1 MLQQLKL
8 LRNLIIRHLKED
20 PKDKSRFRDVVDV
33 KKIFCLLAFYEV
45 KGFRYA
51 KVGSFLGMNHATIVH
66 HVRTAKDLLK
76 YDPHFKEMYRRIEG
90 MFFMAN
96 QEVEISDIESEMN
109 ILLIKLKRLRQKRN
123 DYLDKKEKQ
132 KLLAEFESDDLITT
146 ETLTQNKKPLLWTN

>member
-20 PKDKSRFRDVVDV
+20 PKDKSRFRDVIDV

-90 MFFMAN
+90 VFFMAN
-96 QEVEISDIESEMN
+96 QEVEISDIESEIN
-109 ILLIKLKRLRQKRN
+109 ILLFRLNKLKEKREK
-123 DYLDKKEKQ
+123 YLESKEK
-132 KLLAEFESDDLITT
+132 T
-146 ETLTQNKKPLLWTN
+146 ETLTQEKNPLIWMN

>member
-20 PKDKSRFRDVVDV
+20 PKDKSRFRDVIDV

-90 MFFMAN
+90 VFFMSN
-96 QEVEISDIESEMN
+96 QEVEISDIESEIN
-109 ILLIKLKRLRQKRN
+109 ILLFRLNKLNEKREK
-123 DYLDKKEKQ
+123 YLESKEK
-132 KLLAEFESDDLITT
+132 T
-146 ETLTQNKKPLLWTN
+146 ETLTQEKNPLIWMN

>member
-51 KVGSFLGMNHATIVH
+51 KVGSFLGMNHATVVH

-76 YDPHFKEMYRRIEG
+76 YDLHFKQMYNKIEG
-90 MFFMAN
+90 IFFMAN
-96 QEVEISDIESEMN
+96 QEVVISDIESEMN